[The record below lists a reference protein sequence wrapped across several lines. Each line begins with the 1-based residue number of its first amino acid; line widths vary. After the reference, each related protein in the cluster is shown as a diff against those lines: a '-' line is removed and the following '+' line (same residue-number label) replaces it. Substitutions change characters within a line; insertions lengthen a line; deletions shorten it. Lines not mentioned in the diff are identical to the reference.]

1 MAVGGANGD
10 GVRAVSRAANCV
22 VGHLVNG
29 GAICVVAGDDIGAA
43 EIAGTANHHDSR
55 PDCYFNRLAEGVR
68 MKGFANRHAQAQ
80 VGNANVIAFT
90 ILNHPVDGGKDVA
103 GAADTVLIKHAN
115 VNQVGARS
123 NAGVVCCITA
133 GGCATPCRYAG
144 YAGSVAISIAAAFA
158 AAEID

>member
-1 MAVGGANGD
+1 MNNDEQFGG
-10 GVRAVSRAANCV
+10 
-22 VGHLVNG
+22 
-29 GAICVVAGDDIGAA
+29 
-43 EIAGTANHHDSR
+43 T
-55 PDCYFNRLAEGVR
+55 
-68 MKGFANRHAQAQ
+68 
-80 VGNANVIAFT
+80 GNALYPTFSGQSADANT
-90 ILNHPVDGGKDVA
+90 I
-103 GAADTVLIKHAN
+103 LIKHAH